1 MTDHD
6 WHANDPRFL
15 GTDDDPQMTAA
26 LYRLAL
32 RSAGM
37 FSWMCDYSDGT
48 IRWSE
53 NAARVIGCPGEHLP
67 ASLDDAR
74 FFCHPDDQQRLR
86 EEFLDQ
92 ASRRAE
98 YREFRFRGH
107 TKYPG
112 PKHWRAVGQYVY
124 DADGRVLRSIGI
136 TQDITDLTA
145 AQEDRSEVQATLRSF
160 YESSPMMMGV
170 VELEDGDDSDIYHLY
185 DNPATH
191 TFFGLAPGSTRGRS
205 SRAMGS
211 PPEVLAQWSAA
222 YRRSQAT
229 RQPAQFE
236 FRYTV
241 NGEERVMAV
250 AVMFVDGVA
259 SSPTRKRFTYAVL
272 DVTPLAQAA
281 LDNERALKKAQVAER
296 TLQAVMDYLPEGLA
310 IADAPEVRLRAVS
323 RYCGQLLHRGDEQLT
338 SSLGDHIPRWD
349 IYRSDGTRPQPE
361 ELPIARATLSGEVV
375 RNEEWVVR
383 SAEGRTITILCNAGP
398 IIDDQGRI
406 TGGLIAWRDI
416 DDLKRL
422 DRERQAL
429 NDALRRAD
437 KRKDE
442 FLATLSH
449 ELRNPLAA
457 IRTAVQ
463 ILGMGAATK
472 EALQRSQAVIHR
484 QVNTMALLLDDLLD
498 VARITQGKLALRPE
512 SVSLV
517 EVVGAAVEGV
527 QPMLDGKRQMLDV
540 QLPANDVRFDADPL
554 RITQV
559 LMNLLTNASKYS
571 GAGSRIEVQA
581 TVADAGLTLS
591 VKDEGIGIPAEA
603 LATVFEMF
611 SQLDSAHRR
620 AEGGLGIG
628 LALVKG
634 LVELHGGQVAV
645 HSDGSGLGSTFS
657 VTLPLRAGACALEP
671 LLRATE
677 GEAAGK
683 LRVLVADDSRD
694 SADILANLLELFG
707 HEVRVAYDGRAAVT
721 TAQAFRPDVA
731 LLDIGMPELN
741 GYQVATRIRNEAW
754 GSNVVLV
761 ALTGWGGE
769 HDKVD
774 AERAGFDRHLTK
786 PVDTEVLQGVLDS
799 AARNTRS
806 RCH

>member
-1 MTDHD
+1 MTDLD
-6 WHANDPRFL
+6 LQANDRHL
-15 GTDDDPQMTAA
+15 LDADDDPQLTTA

-32 RSAGM
+32 RSARM
-37 FSWMCDYSDGT
+37 FSWTCDYSEGT

-53 NAARVIGCPGEHLP
+53 NAARVIGCAVEQLP

-74 FFCHPDDQQRLR
+74 FFCHPEDQQRLR
-86 EEFLDQ
+86 DEFLGH
-92 ASRRAE
+92 ASRRTQ
-98 YREFRFRGH
+98 YCEFRFRGH
-107 TKYPG
+107 PSYPG
-112 PKHWRAVGQYVY
+112 PKHWRAVGEYVY
-124 DADGRVLRSIGI
+124 DEGGHVVRSIGI
-136 TQDITDLTA
+136 TQDITDLA
-145 AQEDRSEVQATLRSF
+145 SAEEDRSEVRATLQSF

-170 VELEDGDDSDIYHLY
+170 VELEDGDDSDVHHLY

-211 PPEVLAQWSAA
+211 SPEVLAQWTAA
-222 YRRSQAT
+222 YRHSQAT

-236 FRYTV
+236 FRYTI

-259 SSPTRKRFTYAVL
+259 SSATRKRFTYAVL

-310 IADAPEVRLRAVS
+310 IADAPDVHIRAVS
-323 RYCGQLLHRGDEQLT
+323 RYSAQLLHRGDGQLT
-338 SSLGDHIPRWD
+338 SSFDDHIPRWD
-349 IYRSDGTRPQPE
+349 IYRSDGTRPRPE
-361 ELPIARATLSGEVV
+361 ELPITRATLTGEVV

-383 SAEGRTITILCNAGP
+383 SGDGRNITILCNAGP
-398 IIDDQGRI
+398 IIDERGRI

-498 VARITQGKLALRPE
+498 VARITQGKLVLRPE

-527 QPMLDGKRQMLDV
+527 QPMLDGKRQLLDV
-540 QLPANDVRFDADPL
+540 QLPDNDVRFDADPL
-554 RITQV
+554 RVTQV

-571 GAGSRIEVQA
+571 SAGSRIDVQ
-581 TVADAGLTLS
+581 TVVAEASLTLS

-645 HSDGSGLGSTFS
+645 HSAGSGRGSTFS

-671 LLRATE
+671 VLCSA
-677 GEAAGK
+677 GSEAAGK

-694 SADILANLLELFG
+694 SADILASLLELLG

-721 TAQAFRPDVA
+721 AAQAFRPDVA

-754 GSNVVLV
+754 GANAVLV

-786 PVDTEVLQGVLDS
+786 PVDTGVLQGVLES
-799 AARNTRS
+799 AAQRS
-806 RCH
+806 SR